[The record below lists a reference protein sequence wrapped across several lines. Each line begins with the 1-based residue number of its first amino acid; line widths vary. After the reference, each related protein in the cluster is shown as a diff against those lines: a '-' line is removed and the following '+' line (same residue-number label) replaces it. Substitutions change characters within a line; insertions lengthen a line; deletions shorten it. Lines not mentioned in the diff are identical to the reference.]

1 MAGGAAVALVGGVV
15 AGTAVGV
22 GALTGGS
29 SIGPGPASA
38 RADTATHQIAAL
50 PVPAQHGDAASTDP
64 TQTDPSQ
71 TEQPA
76 PAPAP
81 ETGSACADPAV
92 QQALADGTDADV
104 VAAVGGG
111 EAFRAAVA
119 AGGASCLDLGEAH
132 RTWVVVNK
140 LNPLDPLDYW
150 PEPQSRAQGVE
161 RTSGGHMR
169 SDVAA
174 ALSELVAAA
183 RDEGAGSIGVN
194 SGFRSY
200 DMQVSTY
207 QGHVGELGRAQ
218 ADLTS
223 ARPGY
228 SEHQTGLAVD
238 VVACDP
244 TCGGIRDF
252 GGTEQSDWVAENAAR
267 FGFIVRYGQG
277 HTGTTGYEYEP
288 WHLRFVGVELATAY
302 ADGDYRTLEEFFG
315 LPAAA
320 NYDD

>member
-1 MAGGAAVALVGGVV
+1 MYLRRRIVAGGAAVALVGGIV

-22 GALTGGS
+22 GALTAGS
-29 SIGPGPASA
+29 SVGTSPVGA
-38 RADTATHQIAAL
+38 RTETATHQISAL
-50 PVPAQHGDAASTDP
+50 PIPAQRGDGDADQP
-64 TQTDPSQ
+64 VP
-71 TEQPA
+71 EQSE
-76 PAPAP
+76 PAP
-81 ETGSACADPAV
+81 EAGGPCADPDV
-92 QQALADGTDADV
+92 QRALADGTDADV
-104 VAAVGGG
+104 VTAVGGG

-119 AGGASCLDLGEAH
+119 AGGASCLDLGEPH

-150 PEPQSRAQGVE
+150 PEPQARAEGVE

-169 SDVAA
+169 ADVAA

-183 RDEGAGSIGVN
+183 EEEGAGSIGVN

-207 QGHVGELGRAQ
+207 QGYVGELGREQ

-244 TCGGIRDF
+244 ACGGIDDF
-252 GGTEQSDWVAENAAR
+252 GGTPQSDWVADNAAR
-267 FGFIVRYGQG
+267 FGFIVRYGDG
-277 HTGTTGYEYEP
+277 HTDTTGYEYEP
-288 WHLRFVGVELATAY
+288 WHLRFVGVDLASAY
-302 ADGDYRTLEEFFG
+302 ADGGYRTLEEFFG